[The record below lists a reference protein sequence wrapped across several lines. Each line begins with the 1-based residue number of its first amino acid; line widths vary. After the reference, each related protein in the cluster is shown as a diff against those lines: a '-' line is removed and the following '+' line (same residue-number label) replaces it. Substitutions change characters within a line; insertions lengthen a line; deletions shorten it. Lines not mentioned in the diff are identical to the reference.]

1 MVLPCSGGP
10 PVHATFRDL
19 ASFLR
24 EGDLLV
30 VNRSRVRHARLLG
43 RRANGGAAELLV
55 TGPDASGTW
64 SALVRPGRRLRAGD
78 VVAIAPGVTVRIDS
92 EALPPDSRRRVSFP
106 DWRGDPEDLFAEHG
120 HVPLPPYVQR
130 ADEASDRDRYQ
141 TIYAREKGS
150 VAAPTAGLHF
160 TPEAFAS
167 LEGAGVA
174 RAELVLHVGPGT
186 FKPVSVDDVAD
197 HHVDPEPFVL
207 PVETAEAVAAA
218 RARGGRVI
226 AVGTTAARTL
236 EARALPDGLV
246 KPGSGSTDLVVVPG
260 HRFRVID
267 GLVTNFHLPRS
278 SLLLLVAAFAG
289 RERILQAYAEAVAR
303 GYRFYSYG
311 DAMLLV

>member
-1 MVLPCSGGP
+1 MVLPSSGGA
-10 PVHATFRDL
+10 PVHAAFRHL

-24 EGDLLV
+24 GGDLLV

-55 TGPDASGTW
+55 MGPDASGAW

-78 VVAIAPGVTVRIDS
+78 VVAIAPGVTVRIDT
-92 EALPPDSRRRVSFP
+92 EALPPDGRRRVSFV
-106 DWRGDPEDLFAEHG
+106 DWSGDPEHLFAEHG

-167 LEGAGVA
+167 LQSAGVA

-186 FKPVSVDDVAD
+186 FKPVSVADVAD
-197 HHVDPEPFVL
+197 HRVDPEPFVL

-226 AVGTTAARTL
+226 AVGTTAARVL
-236 EARALPDGLV
+236 EARALPGGLV
-246 KPGSGSTDLVVVPG
+246 QPGSGSTDLVVVPG
-260 HRFRVID
+260 HRFRAID

-289 RERILQAYAEAVAR
+289 RERVLQAYAEAVAR

-311 DAMLLV
+311 DAMLLI

>member
-1 MVLPCSGGP
+1 MVLPSSGGP
-10 PVHATFRDL
+10 PIHATFRDL
-19 ASFLR
+19 VSFLR

-55 TGPDASGTW
+55 MGPDASGGW

-78 VVAIAPGVTVRIDS
+78 VIAIAPGVTVRIES
-92 EALPPDSRRRVSFP
+92 AAQPPDGRRYVSFAE
-106 DWRGDPEDLFAEHG
+106 WRGDPEDLFAEHG
-120 HVPLPPYVQR
+120 HVPLPPYVHR

-160 TPEAFAS
+160 TPEAFAA
-167 LEGAGVA
+167 LQRAGVA

-186 FKPVSVDDVAD
+186 FKPVSVENVAD
-197 HHVDPEPFVL
+197 HQVDPEPFVL

-226 AVGTTAARTL
+226 AVGTTVARVL
-236 EARALPDGLV
+236 EARALPGGLV
-246 KPGSGSTDLVVVPG
+246 EPGSGATDLVVVPG
-260 HRFRVID
+260 HRFRAID

-278 SLLLLVAAFAG
+278 SLLLLVAAFAD

-311 DAMLLV
+311 DAMLLI